1 MAKITHYSLVT
12 TLLLAASMTSVS
24 AGELVYQPINPSFG
38 GYPGNSSHL
47 LGIASAIDQYK
58 DPSAKDFGFGTSAT
72 SQQDE
77 FSRIIRSSVLSRVAS
92 EISNRIYGE
101 NAVDTGRVVIDDQII
116 EWNRDGSNI
125 NLTLSGSGATS
136 VISVPRF

>member
-1 MAKITHYSLVT
+1 MAKITHYSLIT
-12 TLLLAASMTSVS
+12 ALLLTASMTSVS

>member
-1 MAKITHYSLVT
+1 MANIMRYALLSG
-12 TLLLAASMTSVS
+12 LLLAAGMNS
-24 AGELVYQPINPSFG
+24 ASASELVYQPVNPSFG
-38 GYPGNSSHL
+38 GFPGNSAHL
-47 LGIASAIDQYK
+47 LGTAQAQDDYK
-58 DPSAKDFGFGTSAT
+58 DPSSKNFGFGTSAT

-77 FSRIIRSSVLSRVAS
+77 FSRIIRSSVLSRVAA

-101 NAVDTGRVVIDDQII
+101 NATDTGRVVIDDQII
-116 EWNRDGSNI
+116 EWNRDGGNI